1 MSDNAPGPAQT
12 RPRQIR
18 KKPAARIEEILRVA
32 AEVFVDLGY
41 AGFNLREVAS
51 RVGVRLNAVQYYFP
65 AREKLLDATLERVV
79 TAWISEFRSIA
90 DDHVQ
95 PPERRLE
102 ALFDLN
108 LRLLVAPQ
116 TAPLMFEVFAMA
128 QHEAF
133 AKELVR
139 RNYNIYRGIFEDIL
153 REVAPA
159 CPNDRIVATAALI
172 TSQME
177 GLVLFLRPGDPTAP
191 TPQSVRDR
199 FGPLA
204 ALYVK
209 MIREQP
215 RSAVGRSRHANL
227 SRAPQPNVRVE

>member
-1 MSDNAPGPAQT
+1 MTDTAADQT
-12 RPRQIR
+12 QSRPRQVR

-65 AREKLLDATLERVV
+65 TREKLLDATLERVAK
-79 TAWISEFRSIA
+79 AWISEFQSIA
-90 DDHVQ
+90 EDHGR

-102 ALFDLN
+102 ALFALN
-108 LRLLVAPQ
+108 LELMAAQQ
-116 TAPLMFEVFAMA
+116 TAPLMFEIFAMA

-133 AKELVR
+133 ARELVR

-153 REVAPA
+153 RELAPA
-159 CPNDRIVATAALI
+159 CPSERIVATAALI

-177 GLVLFLRPGDPTAP
+177 GLVLFLRPGDATAP
-191 TPQSVRDR
+191 TPQSVADQ
-199 FGPLA
+199 FGALA
-204 ALYVK
+204 ALYVE
-209 MIREQP
+209 MIR
-215 RSAVGRSRHANL
+215 AGL
-227 SRAPQPNVRVE
+227 